1 MAEPMAWPP
10 PDDQALG
17 LALTDLAKALAFPST
32 PRIASE
38 VMARLRERHH
48 AEERPVRPWLGW
60 RLGRSAALA
69 LVALLILVA
78 GAVAFGLVIS
88 GLRITLAPGTAPPI
102 PSGVVQSRAFGSEL
116 GLAEASRRAGFAI
129 LLPSPATIGHPDHVY
144 FIDFPSGG
152 TVSLVWGPRKGYPA
166 GTDGLGVVVTEFRAS
181 VDPGVWE
188 KMVYNDT
195 TILRTRVGSHAALWI
210 SGGDHAYFYRDAN
223 GRMVDTSL
231 RLVGSALI
239 WEQNGLLLRVEGAP
253 DLPSALAVAGA
264 LR

>member
-10 PDDQALG
+10 RDDEALG
-17 LALTDLAKALAFPST
+17 LALSDLARALAFPET
-32 PRIASE
+32 PAIAPAVAS
-38 VMARLRERHH
+38 R
-48 AEERPVRPWLGW
+48 VRGQRMRWW
-60 RLGRSAALA
+60 TRRTLGRSIGLA
-69 LVALLILVA
+69 LLVLLVLA
-78 GAVAFGLVIS
+78 GAAVAFGLVIG

-102 PSGVVQSRAFGSEL
+102 PSGVVQRRAFGSEL
-116 GLAEASRRAGFAI
+116 GLAEASRRAGFSI

-144 FIDFPSGG
+144 FIDFPTGG

-166 GTDGLGVVVTEFRAS
+166 GTDGVGVVVTEFQAS
-181 VDPGVWE
+181 VDPRVWE
-188 KMVYNDT
+188 KMIYNDT

-239 WEQNGLLLRVEGAP
+239 WEQNGLLLRVEGAS
-253 DLPSALAVAGA
+253 DLLSALAVGGA